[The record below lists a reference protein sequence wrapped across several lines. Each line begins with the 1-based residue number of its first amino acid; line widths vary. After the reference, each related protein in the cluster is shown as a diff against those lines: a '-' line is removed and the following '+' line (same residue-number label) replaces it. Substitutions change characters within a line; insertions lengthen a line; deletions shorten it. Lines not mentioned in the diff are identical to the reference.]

1 MAFIK
6 ATPYARKIAGQYHI
20 DLAAVTP
27 SGPGGAVLERDVL
40 RAREGRRRTRTV
52 HVTPLARRI
61 AEELHVDLNQV
72 KGTGLG
78 GKICRADVVAAS
90 DQPVYEL
97 QPGELREP
105 LSGMRR
111 TISRRMTEAA
121 AIPTVTL
128 TTKVDATAMEEMR
141 QAVNERKG
149 VHYTVNDLILKACAR
164 ALLKHKRM
172 LCSFAGDSIIYKND
186 INIGI
191 AVSTGE
197 GLLVP
202 VLRDA
207 EMLTLDE
214 ISGKAKELI
223 RRARDRHVTPEE
235 CEGSTFTVTNL
246 GMYGVEAFTPL
257 IHSPNAAIL
266 GVCSMYD
273 GVTVREGL
281 VEARRLMH
289 LCLTFDHR
297 LMDAA
302 EAAGFNLSVREFLE
316 HPESL
321 YP

>member
-6 ATPYARKIAGQYHI
+6 ATPYARKIARQYHI

-27 SGPGGAVLERDVL
+27 SGPDGAVLERDVL
-40 RAREGRRRTRTV
+40 RARETHRRLKTV
-52 HVTPLARRI
+52 PVTPLARRI
-61 AEELHVDLNQV
+61 AEELHVDLGQV

-78 GKICRADVVAAS
+78 GKICKSDVLAAS
-90 DQPVYEL
+90 DAPVYEL

-111 TISRRMTEAA
+111 TIARKMAEAA
-121 AIPTVTL
+121 AVPTVTI
-128 TTKVDATAMEEMR
+128 TTKVDVTKMEDMR
-141 QAVNERKG
+141 LSFNEKNR

-164 ALLKHKRM
+164 SLLKHRRI
-172 LCSFAGDSIIYKND
+172 LCSFAGDSIIYKNE
-186 INIGI
+186 IHLGI
-191 AVSTGE
+191 AVSSGD

-207 EMLTLDE
+207 DTLTLDE
-214 ISGKAKELI
+214 ISSKARELI
-223 RRARDRHVTPEE
+223 KRARDRRVVPLE

-257 IHSPNAAIL
+257 LHSPNAAIL

-273 GVTVREGL
+273 GVAVRDGF

-297 LMDAA
+297 LLDAA
-302 EAAGFNLSVREFLE
+302 EAAGFNLTVREFLE
-316 HPESL
+316 NPESL
-321 YP
+321 YM

>member
-40 RAREGRRRTRTV
+40 RAREGRRRASKV

-61 AEELHVDLNQV
+61 AEELHVDLDKV

-78 GKICRADVVAAS
+78 GKICREDVLAAS

-105 LSGMRR
+105 LSGMRK
-111 TISRRMTEAA
+111 TIARRMSEAA
-121 AIPTVTL
+121 AIPTVTI
-128 TTKVDATAMEEMR
+128 TTKADVTGMEEMR
-141 QAVNERKG
+141 LANNEKQG

-164 ALLKHKRM
+164 ALLKHKRL

-191 AVSTGE
+191 AVSTGD

-207 EMLTLDE
+207 DTMTLDE
-214 ISGKAKELI
+214 ISVKAREIIK
-223 RRARDRHVTPEE
+223 RARERHVTPEE

-257 IHSPNAAIL
+257 IHAPNAAIL
-266 GVCSMYD
+266 GVCSMYE
-273 GVTVREGL
+273 GVTVRDGM
-281 VEARRLMH
+281 VEARKLMH

>member
-40 RAREGRRRTRTV
+40 RAREGRRRASKV

-61 AEELHVDLNQV
+61 AEELHVDLDKV

-78 GKICRADVVAAS
+78 GKICREDVLAAS

-105 LSGMRR
+105 LSGMRK
-111 TISRRMTEAA
+111 TIARRMSEAA
-121 AIPTVTL
+121 AIPMVTI
-128 TTKVDATAMEEMR
+128 TTKADVTGMEEMR
-141 QAVNERKG
+141 LANNEKQG

-164 ALLKHKRM
+164 ALLKHKRL

-191 AVSTGE
+191 AVSTGD

-207 EMLTLDE
+207 DTMTLDE
-214 ISGKAKELI
+214 ISVKAREIIK
-223 RRARDRHVTPEE
+223 RARERHVTPEE

-257 IHSPNAAIL
+257 IHAPNAAIL
-266 GVCSMYD
+266 GVCSMYE
-273 GVTVREGL
+273 GVTVRDGM
-281 VEARRLMH
+281 VEARKLMH